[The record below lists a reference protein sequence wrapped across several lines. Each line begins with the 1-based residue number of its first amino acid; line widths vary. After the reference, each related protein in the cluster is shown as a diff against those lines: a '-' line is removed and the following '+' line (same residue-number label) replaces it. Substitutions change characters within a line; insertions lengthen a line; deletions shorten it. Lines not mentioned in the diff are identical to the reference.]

1 MEGVGGYVSSWRVV
15 PINVSTWQGNETVP
29 KVKAMKV
36 VNKATD
42 DVPKLQ
48 SGSMTI
54 DLPAG
59 ERFKSG
65 WYRLQMIGRDGTGQ
79 GKLID
84 IATLLFEQTS
94 GKNDYGVETVTV
106 KGQSVLKPVEDRH
119 MKHGSYIDKFDNG
132 AWWCHNV
139 LNECTPAPVVLDD
152 EKGFEVDRYYVFDGG
167 TSCLKAVWKVLDSAG
182 WILQIQG
189 DGTIHILEK
198 PKDFKVEYGRS
209 NLKYIKPG
217 ISYDED
223 LSNVPNVYYARLNGL
238 SAEAR
243 NEDPDS
249 EVSIQNR
256 TYIKDITEMDPIPIN
271 GETLD
276 HYVNRRLEEE
286 STIYKMYDY
295 SHMGLFEVNVFDNVY
310 WNIPTVH
317 TGVMRVL
324 EQTITCDKGM
334 QFEERSG
341 EEIKLWQMI
350 H

>member
-1 MEGVGGYVSSWRVV
+1 MEGVGGYASSWRVIPVDVLTWEGVERV
-15 PINVSTWQGNETVP
+15 PR
-29 KVKAMKV
+29 VKSIKV

-42 DVPKLQ
+42 NVPKIQ

-59 ERFKSG
+59 ERFKNG
-65 WYRLQMIGRDGTGQ
+65 WYRLQMVGYNGSGEA
-79 GKLID
+79 GLFNV
-84 IATLLFEQTS
+84 ATLLFEQTS
-94 GKNDYGVETVTV
+94 GKNDYRVDTVTV

-119 MKHGSYIDKFDNG
+119 MKHGSYIDKFENG
-132 AWWCHNV
+132 AWWCHNII
-139 LNECTPAPVVLDD
+139 NECTPAPVVL
-152 EKGFEVDRYYVFDGG
+152 ENENGFRVDRYFVFDGG
-167 TSCLKAVWKVLDSAG
+167 TSCLKAVWKILDSAG
-182 WILQIQG
+182 WVLQIHG
-189 DGTIHILEK
+189 DGSIHILEK

-223 LSNVPNVYYARLNGL
+223 LSSVPNVYYARLNGI

-243 NEDPDS
+243 NEDVDS
-249 EVSIQNR
+249 EVSINNR
-256 TYIKDITEMDPIPIN
+256 TYIKDVTEMDPVPIN

-286 STIYKMYDY
+286 STIYKTYDY
-295 SHMGLFEVNVFDNVY
+295 ERDGLFSLYVFDNVY
-310 WNIPTVH
+310 WNIPSVH
-317 TGVMRVL
+317 TGMMRIL

-341 EEIKLWQMI
+341 EEIKLWQMV